1 MQGPPRAEVQVSRA
15 LCAHRGGQ
23 AAAPELLLCPS
34 ASQAGKG
41 GVRRAQEALA
51 HSLKTLTHL
60 PGIHPWKSFPTEQ
73 TVCFSLLPSSRSGQ
87 GLRTEPPSHLCPR
100 GHWGREVRHRK
111 PRCTKGVPGY
121 TLQLTA
127 EMRQGRLRR
136 N

>member
-15 LCAHRGGQ
+15 LCAHRGAGGS
-23 AAAPELLLCPS
+23 ARAPALPLCIS
-34 ASQAGKG
+34 GGKG

-60 PGIHPWKSFPTEQ
+60 SGIHPWKSFPTEQ

-87 GLRTEPPSHLCPR
+87 GLRTEPPSHFCPR
-100 GHWGREVRHRK
+100 GPWGREVRHRK